1 MILINRVIM
10 EGTIAMKQ
18 IIINPVIMIMMGII
32 TVDQIRDRVDM
43 EVQTMDTTEIEM
55 I

>member
-1 MILINRVIM
+1 M

>member
-1 MILINRVIM
+1 M
-10 EGTIAMKQ
+10 EGSIAMKQ

>member
-1 MILINRVIM
+1 M

-32 TVDQIRDRVDM
+32 TVDQIWDRVDM